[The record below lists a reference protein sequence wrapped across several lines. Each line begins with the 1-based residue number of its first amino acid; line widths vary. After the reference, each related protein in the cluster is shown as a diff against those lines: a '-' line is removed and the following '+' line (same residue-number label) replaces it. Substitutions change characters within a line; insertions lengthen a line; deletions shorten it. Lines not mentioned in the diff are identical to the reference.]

1 MGKKSTR
8 RIAVLA
14 MILTGMLA
22 CAPVMSAYAE
32 EEALESAMQNLSIHT
47 KSTSGIAGGLNS
59 AYTDTSSTTEG
70 ESSADTDPL
79 PTTGEE
85 SSVHTGSE
93 AVTPELSVDNSRT
106 LDMDGVIAEVRAPSE
121 DISNRDEQ
129 EEESRLP
136 KADIDVSGP
145 KVDIEGPE
153 LDLKGP
159 KVDIKEPEIQEI
171 ESAIEEDKNG
181 GDDAVEIE
189 QAPDKVEVLIEFPD
203 QEVEVDLP
211 NEEWHRFIR
220 YEEEKHPEEVSLIE
234 KELEEPSLMSVED
247 SAVFLEQLEEFF
259 IEEDAAPLATAE
271 AETETT
277 PVSSVPKTGVAGTA
291 SAAVAASISAALLLR
306 KRRSTSG
313 R

>member
-1 MGKKSTR
+1 MRKHSGKYLICTLL
-8 RIAVLA
+8 LA
-14 MILTGMLA
+14 ATLA
-22 CAPVMSAYAE
+22 CASVTPAAAAEVLPSAAGV
-32 EEALESAMQNLSIHT
+32 ASIRVT
-47 KSTSGIAGGLNS
+47 EKTYKVSTSEPSGA
-59 AYTDTSSTTEG
+59 
-70 ESSADTDPL
+70 ES
-79 PTTGEE
+79 EE
-85 SSVHTGSE
+85 SSSE
-93 AVTPELSVDNSRT
+93 EEDEFQLKEEPSSELKEESSS
-106 LDMDGVIAEVRAPSE
+106 SE
-121 DISNRDEQ
+121 PA
-129 EEESRLP
+129 EESRLP

-159 KVDIKEPEIQEI
+159 KVDIQDPKIQEI
-171 ESAIEEDKNG
+171 ESAIEEDKDG

-220 YEEEKHPEEVSLIE
+220 YEEEKHPEEVSTIE
-234 KELEEPSLMSVED
+234 KELEEPSLMSAED